1 MRSVVLMCLKDR
13 VSGYKPETAV
23 KYLKFI
29 VSGCKPETTYA
40 AFGFCSFGLQ
50 IRNSV
55 LGALFLLIVAANSG
69 FAQNNFEASGF
80 FEYLNNTWAPENS
93 GRWTNIS
100 GLYNRLDIHWYP
112 ANTVEFRAG
121 VRNNFNF
128 GPMMAGFYPFYTDIL
143 LKDYGYVD
151 MTFKIAK
158 DTSYL
163 FYTNIDRLYF
173 KYTIEKFEITV
184 GRQRIN
190 WGMNLIW
197 NPNDIFNTYNYFDF
211 DYVERPGSDAVLIQY
226 YTGDFSS
233 VQLAVKADNNKK
245 LTLAAMYKFNLSNYD
260 VQFLGGVMKE
270 DVVMGMGWSGQIGGA
285 GFTGEVSY
293 FRDKDN
299 FGDTTGQFVAS
310 VSANYTFE
318 NSLFIN
324 GSLLYNSKGTTGN
337 AGMGAFLFLGNM
349 SPKTLSLSRCD
360 IFGEV
365 SYPVTPLIK
374 ADLSSIFNPYDKS
387 LFVGPSLDFS
397 LTGNLDF
404 LIMAQ
409 IFSGKRGTEFGDYG
423 QMYYVR
429 LKWSF

>member
-1 MRSVVLMCLKDR
+1 MVKSVLKLHCRCGKQLLLLFVLF
-13 VSGYKPETAV
+13 VAV
-23 KYLKFI
+23 KST
-29 VSGCKPETTYA
+29 SGQ
-40 AFGFCSFGLQ
+40 S
-50 IRNSV
+50 
-55 LGALFLLIVAANSG
+55 
-69 FAQNNFEASGF
+69 NFEVKGF

-93 GRWTNIS
+93 ARWTNVS
-100 GLYNRLDIHWYP
+100 GLYNRLDMHWYP
-112 ANTVEFRAG
+112 LSSLEFQVSA
-121 VRNNFNF
+121 RNNFNF
-128 GPMMAGFYPFYTDIL
+128 GTLMSDYYPVYANIL

-163 FYTNIDRLYF
+163 FYTNIDRLFF
-173 KYTIEKFEITV
+173 KYSAGKFEITA

-211 DYVERPGSDAVLIQY
+211 DYVERPGSDAVLMQY

-233 VQLAVKADNNKK
+233 LQLAAKLNNNKK
-245 LTLAAMYKFNLSNYD
+245 LTLAAMYKFNIMNYD
-260 VQFLGGVMKE
+260 MQFIGGIMNDEIVA
-270 DVVMGMGWSGQIGGA
+270 GAGWSGQIGGA
-285 GFTGEVSY
+285 GFTGEASY
-293 FRDKDN
+293 FRNKEN
-299 FGDTTGQFVAS
+299 FKDTTGQLVAS
-310 VSANYTFE
+310 VSVNYTFK
-318 NSLFIN
+318 NSLFVN
-324 GSLLYNSKGTTGN
+324 GSVLYNSKGTTGN

-360 IFGEV
+360 IFGQV

-374 ADLSSIFNPYDKS
+374 ADISSIFNPFDKS
-387 LFVGPSLDFS
+387 LFAGPSLDFS
-397 LTGNLDF
+397 LTDNLEF

-409 IFSGKRGTEFGDYG
+409 IFTGKSKTEFGDYG